1 MFTGIVESVGYVR
14 EIKGAE
20 RGVSLRILVPDIF
33 DDLKTGDS
41 VAVDGVCLTAR
52 VVNVDDFVADVSVET
67 LGRTTL
73 GKLKTGDKVNM
84 ERALRLSDR
93 LGGHIVSGHIDGT
106 ARLQA
111 KAKEGESVK
120 LSFVLGKEL
129 LRYLI
134 NKGSIAIDG
143 ISLTV
148 NEVMDMGFSVNI
160 IPHTAQNTTILDKKA
175 GDEANIEVDVIGKY
189 VERLL
194 EKGKESRIGEGF
206 LLEHGFMKR

>member
-1 MFTGIVESVGYVR
+1 MFTGIVEAVGSVR
-14 EIKGAE
+14 EIKGAD
-20 RGVSLRILVPDIF
+20 RGLSLRISVPDIF

-41 VAVDGVCLTAR
+41 VAVDGVCLTAK
-52 VVNVDDFVADVSVET
+52 VVNVDDFVADVSAET
-67 LGRTTL
+67 LSRTTL
-73 GKLKTGDKVNM
+73 GKLRTGDKVNM

-106 ARLQA
+106 ARLQT
-111 KAKEGESVK
+111 KVKEGESVK
-120 LSFVLGKEL
+120 LSFALGKDL

-148 NEVMDMGFSVNI
+148 NEVDSGSFSVNI
-160 IPHTAQNTTILDKKA
+160 IPHTAEKTTLLDKRV
-175 GDEANIEVDVIGKY
+175 GDEVNIEVDVIGKY

-194 EKGKESRIGEGF
+194 GKGKESRINEGF
-206 LLEHGFMKR
+206 LMEHGFMKL